1 MNRTD
6 RLVAMVLYLQG
17 RRLVRAEDLARRF
30 EVSLRTVY
38 RDIAALGEGGVPISG
53 EAGVGYTL
61 VKGYHLPPVM
71 LTTEEAGALLL
82 GGEMVRR
89 FTDDSLRA
97 PSASALDK
105 LRAVLPAE
113 QRDEVER
120 VARTTVVA
128 ACVRADASAEE
139 PAQAAWLR
147 PLRTAVARRR
157 LARFAYRGRED
168 AAPRVRT
175 VEPLGIAFYG
185 GRWYLVA
192 WCRLRDALRHFRLD
206 RIGDLRVE
214 DEGFAPRADF
224 DLSAHLAAQAEAGPS
239 RPARVWF
246 SDRAVARARDES
258 YATLAE
264 VARRDG
270 GAEYALLTWS
280 HEWLARWILSF
291 ADEAEALEPAELRE
305 ETRRLA
311 EAALARMGARRG
323 AARRLRVVKKG
334 S

>member
-17 RRLVRAEDLARRF
+17 RRLVRAEELARRF
-30 EVSLRTVY
+30 EISARTVY
-38 RDIAALGEGGVPISG
+38 RDMAALGEAGVPISG

-71 LTTEEAGALLL
+71 LTSAEAGALLL

-89 FTDDSLRA
+89 FTDESLRA

-105 LRAVLPAE
+105 LRAVLPSE

-128 ACVRADASAEE
+128 GCPRGDAAGHE

-147 PLRTAVARRR
+147 PLQTAVARRR
-157 LARFAYRGRED
+157 LARLSYQGRED
-168 AAPRVRT
+168 AAPRVRM

-206 RIGDLRVE
+206 RIGDLHVE

-224 DLSAHLAAQAEAGPS
+224 DLSAHLAAQAEAGPA
-239 RPARVWF
+239 RPVQVWF
-246 SDRAVARARDES
+246 ADRVLARARDES

-264 VARRDG
+264 LRRRDG

-291 ADEAEALEPAELRE
+291 GGEAEVIEPAELRE

-311 EAALARMGARRG
+311 EAALARMGGRG
-323 AARRLRVVKKG
+323 AGRRLRVVKKG